1 MWLLFIGNRSRWDQS
16 CLCSDVELKTK
27 LTGKGGLPMRVSLIS
42 SAFNSMTQRFYVELV
57 DGGYDVA
64 VELHTGNDSRLC
76 EAVSL
81 FKPDLIIA
89 PFLTKAIPEEI
100 WSKRVCI
107 IVHPGN

>member
-1 MWLLFIGNRSRWDQS
+1 
-16 CLCSDVELKTK
+16 
-27 LTGKGGLPMRVSLIS
+27 MRVSLIS

-89 PFLTKAIPEEI
+89 PFLTKAKVTHQAASSAGTIRI
-100 WSKRVCI
+100 
-107 IVHPGN
+107 

>member
-1 MWLLFIGNRSRWDQS
+1 
-16 CLCSDVELKTK
+16 
-27 LTGKGGLPMRVSLIS
+27 
-42 SAFNSMTQRFYVELV
+42 MTQRFYVELV

-89 PFLTKAIPEEI
+89 PF
-100 WSKRVCI
+100 
-107 IVHPGN
+107 